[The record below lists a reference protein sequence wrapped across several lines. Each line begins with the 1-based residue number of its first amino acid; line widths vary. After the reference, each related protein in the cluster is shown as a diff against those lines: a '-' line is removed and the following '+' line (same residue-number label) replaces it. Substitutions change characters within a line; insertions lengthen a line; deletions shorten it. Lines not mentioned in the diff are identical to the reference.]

1 MSVGRAGGWVG
12 QEACRGGGRVRRAGG
27 VKKSRLF
34 ETLRK
39 TRQEAEKYETN
50 FKSMEQT
57 VKFVKC
63 ADKKHAKHLAQKDL
77 IEID

>member
-1 MSVGRAGGWVG
+1 MTLHARPLP
-12 QEACRGGGRVRRAGG
+12 RYG
-27 VKKSRLF
+27 V
-34 ETLRK
+34 T
-39 TRQEAEKYETN
+39 KYKIN

-63 ADKKHAKHLAQKDL
+63 ADKKHAKHLAQEDV